1 MQGVA
6 EMQIKKIAII
16 GAGVMGK
23 KHAQTIVKH
32 PYTQLVAV
40 CDPFS
45 DAMAQ
50 EFNVPNFQ
58 NLEELL
64 SEIFLDGVVIANP
77 NRFHVSTAIKCME
90 HGVTCLLE
98 KPLALNIQEAHELV
112 EAQSKLNVPIL
123 VGHHRRHNRIIQQAK
138 KIIDE
143 GTLGQ
148 INTFN
153 VLWSVYK
160 PDHYFDIEWHRKTGA
175 GVLAINLVHDLDLMR
190 FLNGEIESVQAMTS
204 NKNRHLDVEDTIS
217 ILVRFK
223 NGALGSLL
231 ASDAAVSPWGWDQNT
246 EENKSSFA
254 VSPDQDCYFIS
265 GSEGALS
272 VPNLQ
277 YWNYPKNQ
285 DKSWATPLV
294 KSKVKPN
301 KDEDVYMSQLSH
313 FIDVIDGK
321 VLPISSP
328 KDAVRNIQLLE
339 CIEQAAKNQC
349 NVFIEPLTF
358 LEPAV

>member
-1 MQGVA
+1 MT
-6 EMQIKKIAII
+6 IKKIAII

-23 KHAQTIVKH
+23 KHAQIIEKH
-32 PYTQLVAV
+32 PQTELVAI

-50 EFNVPNFQ
+50 EFNVPNYKD
-58 NLEELL
+58 LDELL
-64 SEIFLDGVVIANP
+64 NQVKLDGVVIANP
-77 NRFHVSTAIKCME
+77 NRFHVSTAIQCMQ

-98 KPLALNIQEAHELV
+98 KPLALNTEEALSLIEV
-112 EAQSKLNVPIL
+112 QKKLNVPIL
-123 VGHHRRHNRIIQQAK
+123 VGHHRRHNKIIQQAK
-138 KIIDE
+138 AIIDA

-153 VLWSVYK
+153 ALWSVYK
-160 PDHYFDIEWHRKTGA
+160 PDHYFDIEWHRIQGA

-190 FLNGEIESVQAMTS
+190 YLNGEIESVQAMTS
-204 NKNRHLDVEDTIS
+204 NKNRGLEVEDTIS

-223 NGALGSLL
+223 NGALGTLL

-272 VPNLQ
+272 VPNLE
-277 YWNYPKNQ
+277 YWNYPTAQ
-285 DKSWATPLV
+285 SKSWATSLI
-294 KSKVKPN
+294 KNKVEPN
-301 KDEDVYMSQLSH
+301 KAEDVYISQLTH
-313 FIDVIDGK
+313 FIDVINGQAA
-321 VLPISSP
+321 PISSP
-328 KDAVRNIQLLE
+328 EDAIKNIQLLE
-339 CIEQAAKNQC
+339 CIERAAKTQQS
-349 NVFIEPLTF
+349 VSIEPLIS
-358 LEPAV
+358 LDKIA